1 MTGTTRRVQPSVPSA
16 SSSVC
21 NHMVALVFGRTCT
34 GDARRYVKR
43 TPNFICLSGE
53 RKSHSACL
61 QGGIW
66 GFGHEGK
73 QAAEAIRARFADATL
88 VVVPPEVEGDETLLK
103 ALLPL
108 TDVMAAGHHAAVSA
122 NVQAGARVAVIGDGA
137 VGLCASLA
145 IHRLGAEPTIARQ
158 SFGIS
163 SAIVVRLLTTV
174 ATIAIA
180 PTSETPMAA
189 NRPFFACCL
198 GTDRS
203 SQRTPRLRLSAQK

>member
-1 MTGTTRRVQPSVPSA
+1 
-16 SSSVC
+16 
-21 NHMVALVFGRTCT
+21 MVALVFGRTCT

-43 TPNFICLSGE
+43 TPDFICLSGE

-108 TDVMAAGHHAAVSA
+108 TDVMAAGHHAAV
-122 NVQAGARVAVIGDGA
+122 IGDGA

-145 IHRLGAEPTIARQ
+145 IHRLGAEPTIVLGHQ
-158 SFGIS
+158 SEQM
-163 SAIVVRLLTTV
+163 ALTSTG
-174 ATIAIA
+174 
-180 PTSETPMAA
+180 TS
-189 NRPFFACCL
+189 
-198 GTDRS
+198 
-203 SQRTPRLRLSAQK
+203 LRHPVL

>member
-1 MTGTTRRVQPSVPSA
+1 MENNSSLTGTTRRVQPSVPSA

-137 VGLCASLA
+137 VGPCASPA
-145 IHRLGAEPTIARQ
+145 VPRPCAEPT
-158 SFGIS
+158 
-163 SAIVVRLLTTV
+163 LL
-174 ATIAIA
+174 
-180 PTSETPMAA
+180 P
-189 NRPFFACCL
+189 RP
-198 GTDRS
+198 
-203 SQRTPRLRLSAQK
+203 PY

>member
-1 MTGTTRRVQPSVPSA
+1 VSSA

-43 TPNFICLSGE
+43 TPDFICLSGE

-137 VGLCASLA
+137 VGLCA
-145 IHRLGAEPTIARQ
+145 EPTIALGHQ
-158 SFGIS
+158 SEQM
-163 SAIVVRLLTTV
+163 ALTSTG
-174 ATIAIA
+174 
-180 PTSETPMAA
+180 TS
-189 NRPFFACCL
+189 
-198 GTDRS
+198 
-203 SQRTPRLRLSAQK
+203 LRHPVL

>member
-1 MTGTTRRVQPSVPSA
+1 MENSSLTGMTRRVQPSVSSA

-73 QAAEAIRARFADATL
+73 QPADAIRPPFSDATL
-88 VVVPPEVEGDETLLK
+88 AVLPPK
-103 ALLPL
+103 AP
-108 TDVMAAGHHAAVSA
+108 GIHA
-122 NVQAGARVAVIGDGA
+122 
-137 VGLCASLA
+137 
-145 IHRLGAEPTIARQ
+145 
-158 SFGIS
+158 
-163 SAIVVRLLTTV
+163 
-174 ATIAIA
+174 
-180 PTSETPMAA
+180 
-189 NRPFFACCL
+189 
-198 GTDRS
+198 
-203 SQRTPRLRLSAQK
+203 

>member
-1 MTGTTRRVQPSVPSA
+1 MPSA

-43 TPNFICLSGE
+43 TPDFICLSGE

-122 NVQAGARVAVIGDGA
+122 NVQAGARVAFIGDGA

-145 IHRLGAEPTIARQ
+145 IHRLGAEPTIVLGHQPEQMA
-158 SFGIS
+158 
-163 SAIVVRLLTTV
+163 LTSTG
-174 ATIAIA
+174 
-180 PTSETPMAA
+180 TS
-189 NRPFFACCL
+189 
-198 GTDRS
+198 
-203 SQRTPRLRLSAQK
+203 LRHPVL

>member
-1 MTGTTRRVQPSVPSA
+1 
-16 SSSVC
+16 
-21 NHMVALVFGRTCT
+21 MVALVFGRTCT
-34 GDARRYVKR
+34 GDARRYVER
-43 TPNFICLSGE
+43 TPDFICLSGE

-145 IHRLGAEPTIARQ
+145 IHRLGAEPTIVL
-158 SFGIS
+158 
-163 SAIVVRLLTTV
+163 AI
-174 ATIAIA
+174 
-180 PTSETPMAA
+180 
-189 NRPFFACCL
+189 N
-198 GTDRS
+198 
-203 SQRTPRLRLSAQK
+203 LSGWL

>member
-1 MTGTTRRVQPSVPSA
+1 VPSA

-43 TPNFICLSGE
+43 TPVCICLSGE

-73 QAAEAIRARFADATL
+73 QAAEAIRARLADPTL
-88 VVVPPEVEGDETLLK
+88 VVV
-103 ALLPL
+103 PL

-122 NVQAGARVAVIGDGA
+122 NVQAGARVAFIGDGA

-145 IHRLGAEPTIARQ
+145 IHRLGAEPTIVLGHQ
-158 SFGIS
+158 SEQM
-163 SAIVVRLLTTV
+163 ALTSTG
-174 ATIAIA
+174 
-180 PTSETPMAA
+180 TS
-189 NRPFFACCL
+189 
-198 GTDRS
+198 
-203 SQRTPRLRLSAQK
+203 LRHPVL

>member
-1 MTGTTRRVQPSVPSA
+1 
-16 SSSVC
+16 
-21 NHMVALVFGRTCT
+21 MVALVFGRTCT

-43 TPNFICLSGE
+43 TPDFICLSGE

-108 TDVMAAGHHAAVSA
+108 TDVMAAGAH
-122 NVQAGARVAVIGDGA
+122 VAVIGDGA
-137 VGLCASLA
+137 VGLGASLA
-145 IHRLGAEPTIARQ
+145 IHRLGAEPTIVLGHQ
-158 SFGIS
+158 SEQM
-163 SAIVVRLLTTV
+163 ALTSTG
-174 ATIAIA
+174 
-180 PTSETPMAA
+180 TS
-189 NRPFFACCL
+189 
-198 GTDRS
+198 
-203 SQRTPRLRLSAQK
+203 LRHPVL

>member
-1 MTGTTRRVQPSVPSA
+1 MENSSLTGTTRRVQPSVPSA

-43 TPNFICLSGE
+43 TPDFSCLSGE

-122 NVQAGARVAVIGDGA
+122 NVQADARLAFIGDGA
-137 VGLCASLA
+137 VGLSPSLG
-145 IHRLGAEPTIARQ
+145 ILRPGADPTIILGHHSYEMA
-158 SFGIS
+158 
-163 SAIVVRLLTTV
+163 LTK
-174 ATIAIA
+174 
-180 PTSETPMAA
+180 M
-189 NRPFFACCL
+189 R
-198 GTDRS
+198 
-203 SQRTPRLRLSAQK
+203 

>member
-1 MTGTTRRVQPSVPSA
+1 MPSA

-43 TPNFICLSGE
+43 TPDFICLSGE

-122 NVQAGARVAVIGDGA
+122 NVQAGTNRVFDVHQRLVLGLALAHTTGNRRTFHDPNAIFIAVD
-137 VGLCASLA
+137 V
-145 IHRLGAEPTIARQ
+145 
-158 SFGIS
+158 
-163 SAIVVRLLTTV
+163 
-174 ATIAIA
+174 
-180 PTSETPMAA
+180 
-189 NRPFFACCL
+189 
-198 GTDRS
+198 D
-203 SQRTPRLRLSAQK
+203 

>member
-1 MTGTTRRVQPSVPSA
+1 MENSSLTGTTRRVQPSVPSA

-34 GDARRYVKR
+34 GDARRYIKR
-43 TPNFICLSGE
+43 TPDFICLSGE

-73 QAAEAIRARFADATL
+73 QATEAIRARLADATL

-108 TDVMAAGHHAAVSA
+108 ADVMGAGHHAAVSA
-122 NVQAGARVAVIGDGA
+122 NVQAGARVVVIGDR
-137 VGLCASLA
+137 VGLCAALA
-145 IHRLGAEPTIARQ
+145 IHHLCAEPTIVLGHQ
-158 SFGIS
+158 SEQM
-163 SAIVVRLLTTV
+163 ALTSTG
-174 ATIAIA
+174 
-180 PTSETPMAA
+180 TS
-189 NRPFFACCL
+189 
-198 GTDRS
+198 
-203 SQRTPRLRLSAQK
+203 LRHPVL

>member
-1 MTGTTRRVQPSVPSA
+1 
-16 SSSVC
+16 
-21 NHMVALVFGRTCT
+21 MVALVFGRTCT

-43 TPNFICLSGE
+43 TPDFICLSGE

-122 NVQAGARVAVIGDGA
+122 NVQAGARVAFIGDGVV

-145 IHRLGAEPTIARQ
+145 IHRLGAEPTIVLGHQ
-158 SFGIS
+158 SEQM
-163 SAIVVRLLTTV
+163 ALTSTD
-174 ATIAIA
+174 
-180 PTSETPMAA
+180 TS
-189 NRPFFACCL
+189 
-198 GTDRS
+198 
-203 SQRTPRLRLSAQK
+203 LRHPVL

>member
-1 MTGTTRRVQPSVPSA
+1 
-16 SSSVC
+16 
-21 NHMVALVFGRTCT
+21 MVALVFGRTCT

-43 TPNFICLSGE
+43 TPDFICLSGE

-108 TDVMAAGHHAAVSA
+108 TDVMAAG
-122 NVQAGARVAVIGDGA
+122 ARVAVIGDGA
-137 VGLCASLA
+137 VGLGASLA
-145 IHRLGAEPTIARQ
+145 IHRLGAEPTIVLGHQ
-158 SFGIS
+158 SEQM
-163 SAIVVRLLTTV
+163 ALTSTG
-174 ATIAIA
+174 
-180 PTSETPMAA
+180 TS
-189 NRPFFACCL
+189 
-198 GTDRS
+198 
-203 SQRTPRLRLSAQK
+203 LRHPVL

>member
-1 MTGTTRRVQPSVPSA
+1 MPSA

-43 TPNFICLSGE
+43 TPDFICLSGE

-88 VVVPPEVEGDETLLK
+88 VVVPPEVEGDQTLLM

-108 TDVMAAGHHAAVSA
+108 TDVMAAGHHAAV
-122 NVQAGARVAVIGDGA
+122 IGDGA
-137 VGLCASLA
+137 VGLGASLA
-145 IHRLGAEPTIARQ
+145 IHRLGAEPTIVLGHQPEQMA
-158 SFGIS
+158 
-163 SAIVVRLLTTV
+163 LTSTG
-174 ATIAIA
+174 
-180 PTSETPMAA
+180 TS
-189 NRPFFACCL
+189 
-198 GTDRS
+198 
-203 SQRTPRLRLSAQK
+203 LRHPVL

>member
-1 MTGTTRRVQPSVPSA
+1 
-16 SSSVC
+16 
-21 NHMVALVFGRTCT
+21 MVALVFGRTCT
-34 GDARRYVKR
+34 RDARRYVKR
-43 TPNFICLSGE
+43 TPDFICLSGE

-122 NVQAGARVAVIGDGA
+122 NVQAGVRVAVIGDGA

-145 IHRLGAEPTIARQ
+145 IHRLGAEPTIVLGHQ
-158 SFGIS
+158 SEQM
-163 SAIVVRLLTTV
+163 ALTSTG
-174 ATIAIA
+174 
-180 PTSETPMAA
+180 TS
-189 NRPFFACCL
+189 
-198 GTDRS
+198 
-203 SQRTPRLRLSAQK
+203 LRHPVL

>member
-1 MTGTTRRVQPSVPSA
+1 
-16 SSSVC
+16 
-21 NHMVALVFGRTCT
+21 MVALVFGRTCT

-43 TPNFICLSGE
+43 TPDFICLSGE

-73 QAAEAIRARFADATL
+73 QAAEAIRARFADAT
-88 VVVPPEVEGDETLLK
+88 PPWSLCRQQVEGDETLLK

-145 IHRLGAEPTIARQ
+145 IHRLGAEPTIVLGHQ
-158 SFGIS
+158 SEQM
-163 SAIVVRLLTTV
+163 ALTSTG
-174 ATIAIA
+174 
-180 PTSETPMAA
+180 TS
-189 NRPFFACCL
+189 
-198 GTDRS
+198 
-203 SQRTPRLRLSAQK
+203 LRHPVL

>member
-1 MTGTTRRVQPSVPSA
+1 MPSA

-43 TPNFICLSGE
+43 TPDFICLSGE

-108 TDVMAAGHHAAVSA
+108 TDVMAAG
-122 NVQAGARVAVIGDGA
+122 ARVAVIGDGA
-137 VGLCASLA
+137 VGLGASLA
-145 IHRLGAEPTIARQ
+145 IHRLGAEPTIVLGHQ
-158 SFGIS
+158 SEQM
-163 SAIVVRLLTTV
+163 ALTSTG
-174 ATIAIA
+174 
-180 PTSETPMAA
+180 TS
-189 NRPFFACCL
+189 
-198 GTDRS
+198 
-203 SQRTPRLRLSAQK
+203 LRHPVL